1 MPRRKRHVAKE
12 TKQFVLNKLLPHEY
26 ICSDFP
32 SSFFKGFFSCSACD
46 DWRIRAV
53 HGRRNNKAATHA
65 DLVSDRLTCKQIKRG
80 KKLIKIRVLIENRLS
95 ARDAAIELAAGEYIN
110 VTHASERKANT
121 KAAEIAR
128 KDAADAELRAKLA
141 IMKAE
146 RQKKC
151 IDEAVVQKAM
161 EMFNRS
167 LFTELQSEQMKN
179 GVLQCTLNIEEWQ
192 RIQAEKSLKEARL
205 ENRKLSNLLLHYKN
219 RMKSHME
226 KRSSLNPTNDTIG
239 QEDKS
244 FMMLWFKKI
253 EDAFGIMKGAHGD
266 RKAAKLLEMIGAG
279 LLVNGA
285 GMSVLELL
293 HRYYVCNKF
302 SAWKLVHASDMTP
315 TGSFRTATVSGL
327 SELFDSPDDN
337 SNEPKKQRIF
347 ASASKVSR
355 ERVALNKYA
364 ISRVGLTRRE
374 TPYGEMYFLDP
385 ERVIRLLL

>member
-1 MPRRKRHVAKE
+1 
-12 TKQFVLNKLLPHEY
+12 
-26 ICSDFP
+26 
-32 SSFFKGFFSCSACD
+32 
-46 DWRIRAV
+46 
-53 HGRRNNKAATHA
+53 
-65 DLVSDRLTCKQIKRG
+65 LVSDRLTCKQIKRG
-80 KKLIKIRVLIENRLS
+80 KKLIKIRVLIGNRLS
-95 ARDAAIELAAGEYIN
+95 ARDAAIELPAGEYIN

-244 FMMLWFKKI
+244 FMML
-253 EDAFGIMKGAHGD
+253 
-266 RKAAKLLEMIGAG
+266 
-279 LLVNGA
+279 
-285 GMSVLELL
+285 
-293 HRYYVCNKF
+293 
-302 SAWKLVHASDMTP
+302 
-315 TGSFRTATVSGL
+315 
-327 SELFDSPDDN
+327 
-337 SNEPKKQRIF
+337 
-347 ASASKVSR
+347 
-355 ERVALNKYA
+355 
-364 ISRVGLTRRE
+364 
-374 TPYGEMYFLDP
+374 
-385 ERVIRLLL
+385 